1 MWQNTD
7 FLSTTKGGRHG
18 YHWAVDGENRVC
30 VHDWCR
36 RRDKDVSYN
45 CTQENASAN
54 WARCTPVNL

>member
-1 MWQNTD
+1 MWQNTE

-36 RRDKDVSYN
+36 
-45 CTQENASAN
+45 
-54 WARCTPVNL
+54 